1 MQERKLPLSRFR
13 VLDLSRVRAGPCA
26 VRQLADWGADVIKI
40 EMPLAE
46 DDDTGKRDRADFQ
59 NLHRNKRSLTLNL
72 KAPEG
77 RDILYKLVKT
87 ADVLVENYRPNVKFR
102 LGIDYEA
109 LREINPR
116 LVYGSISGFGQDGPY
131 ADRPGVDQIVQG
143 MSGLM
148 SVTGNPGQGP
158 MRSGAAVADVG
169 TGLYMALGILT
180 ALLEREVS
188 GEGQWVQTSLL
199 ESMIGILDFQAAAW
213 LFDKRVPKQAGNNH
227 PNTIPT
233 GTFETLDGHLNI
245 GSGSQN
251 RWIKLCKAL
260 GDESLTYKEGF
271 ATPDDRRKNRD
282 AVNAAITELF
292 KKGST
297 AEWIDKLNAVGVP
310 CGPIYTVDQ
319 TFADPQVQHLGIASR
334 VEHPRLGERR
344 LVGQPIHLSRTP
356 WEMRNATPDPG
367 QHNEGI
373 LSELGF
379 SAEDVSALRRQRVI

>member
-1 MQERKLPLSRFR
+1 MSQKKMPLSRFR

-59 NLHRNKRSLTLNL
+59 NLHRNKRSMTLNL
-72 KAPEG
+72 KSPEG
-77 RDILYKLVKT
+77 RDIFYRLVET
-87 ADVLVENYRPNVKFR
+87 ADVVVENYRPNVKFR
-102 LGIDYEA
+102 LGIDYET
-109 LREINPR
+109 LRKINPR
-116 LVYGSISGFGQDGPY
+116 IVYGSISGFGQDGPY

-148 SVTGNPGQGP
+148 SVTGTPGQGP
-158 MRSGAAVADVG
+158 VRTGAALADVG
-169 TGLYMALGILT
+169 TGLYLAIGVLT
-180 ALLEREVS
+180 ALLEREES
-188 GEGQWVQTSLL
+188 GEGQWVHTSLL
-199 ESMIGILDFQAAAW
+199 ESMLGILDFQAAAW
-213 LFDKRVPKQAGNNH
+213 LFDKRVPVQAGNNH

-245 GSGSQN
+245 GSGSQG

-260 GDESLTYKEGF
+260 GDESLTFKEGF

-292 KKGST
+292 RKRPT
-297 AEWIDKLNAVGVP
+297 ADWIEKLNAVGVP

-319 TFADPQVQHLGIASR
+319 AFEDPHVQHLGIATK
-334 VEHPRLGERR
+334 VEHPRLGEKRI
-344 LVGQPIHLSRTP
+344 VGQPIHLSRTP

-367 QHNEGI
+367 EHNESI

-379 SAEDVSALRRQRVI
+379 SASDISDLRRQLVI

>member
-1 MQERKLPLSRFR
+1 MPRRELPLSRFR

-72 KAPEG
+72 KSPEG
-77 RDILYKLVKT
+77 RDIFYKLVKT
-87 ADVLVENYRPNVKFR
+87 ADVVVENYRPNVKFR
-102 LGIDYEA
+102 LGIDYET

-143 MSGLM
+143 MSELM
-148 SVTGNPGQGP
+148 SVTGTAGQGP
-158 MRSGAAVADVG
+158 VRTGAAVADVG
-169 TGLYMALGILT
+169 TGLYLALGILT

-188 GEGQWVQTSLL
+188 GEGQWVHTSLL
-199 ESMIGILDFQAAAW
+199 KSMMGILDFQAAAW
-213 LFDKRVPKQAGNNH
+213 LFDKRPPKQAGNNH

-245 GSGSQN
+245 GSGSQG
-251 RWIKLCKAL
+251 RWVKLCKAL

-271 ATPDDRRKNRD
+271 ANPDDRRRNRD
-282 AVNAAITELF
+282 AVNAAVTELF
-292 KKGST
+292 RKRTT
-297 AEWIDKLNAVGVP
+297 AEWIEKLNAVGVP
-310 CGPIYTVDQ
+310 CGPIYTVEQ
-319 TFADPQVQHLGIASR
+319 AFADPQVQHLGIAAK
-334 VEHPRLGERR
+334 VQHPRLGEREV
-344 LVGQPIHLSRTP
+344 VGQPIHLSRTP
-356 WEMRNATPDPG
+356 WEMRNATPEPG
-367 QHNEGI
+367 EHNESI
-373 LSELGF
+373 LLELGF
-379 SAEDVSALRRQRVI
+379 SASEVSELRQQRVI

>member
-1 MQERKLPLSRFR
+1 MGRANLPLSRFR

-40 EMPLAE
+40 EMPQVE
-46 DDDTGKRDRADFQ
+46 DDDTGKRDKADFQ

-72 KAPEG
+72 KSEQG
-77 RDILYKLVKT
+77 REILYRLVKT
-87 ADVLVENYRPNVKFR
+87 ADVLVENYRPKVKYR
-102 LGIDYEA
+102 LGIDYET

-148 SVTGNPGQGP
+148 SVTGTPGQGP
-158 MRSGAAVADVG
+158 VRTGAALADVG
-169 TGLYMALGILT
+169 TGLYLALGILT

-188 GEGQWVQTSLL
+188 GEGQWVHTSLL
-199 ESMIGILDFQAAAW
+199 ESMMGILDFQAAAW
-213 LFDKRVPKQAGNNH
+213 LFDKRVPQQAGNNH

-245 GSGSQN
+245 GSGSQG
-251 RWIKLCKAL
+251 RWVKLCKVL
-260 GDESLTYKEGF
+260 GDETLTYREGF
-271 ATPDDRRKNRD
+271 ATPDDRRRNRD
-282 AVNAAITELF
+282 AVNEAITALF
-292 KKGST
+292 RKRTT
-297 AEWIDKLNAVGVP
+297 AEWIEALNAVGVP

-319 TFADPQVQHLGIASR
+319 AFADPQVQHLGIASK
-334 VEHPRLGERR
+334 VTHPRLGERFV
-344 LVGQPIHLSRTP
+344 VGQPIHLTRTP

-367 QHNEGI
+367 EHNDGI
-373 LSELGF
+373 LLELGF
-379 SAEDVSALRRQRVI
+379 SPSEVAELRTQRVI